1 MRLTFFF
8 STSGWFTLLNFFNFR
23 SQLQRLG
30 SHKVVVLR
38 FLVPV
43 GFLCDHSSMEK
54 YFWVRSFELMTI
66 ESSMHALSWLLPYM
80 PNDQLLSL
88 FIHELLQFFQPTT
101 SDILVSW
108 LILLPLILIDFIILS
123 LSPSQQPISLI
134 SLGMSTDWKCILSYP
149 YFFINF
155 RCGSNF
161 CFGFLETDVEVA

>member
-8 STSGWFTLLNFFNFR
+8 STSWWFTLLNFFNFR

-88 FIHELLQFFQPTT
+88 FIHELLQCFQPTT

-123 LSPSQQPISLI
+123 LS
-134 SLGMSTDWKCILSYP
+134 
-149 YFFINF
+149 FIF
-155 RCGSNF
+155 SIYWFSSFDEYCGTCLCWFSNF
-161 CFGFLETDVEVA
+161 FFSRMHVLYVDLCGMT